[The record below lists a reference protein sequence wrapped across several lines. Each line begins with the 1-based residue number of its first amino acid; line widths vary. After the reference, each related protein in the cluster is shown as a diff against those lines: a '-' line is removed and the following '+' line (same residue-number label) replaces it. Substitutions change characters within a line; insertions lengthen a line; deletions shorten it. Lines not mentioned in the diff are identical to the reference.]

1 MQFSDKR
8 AQHPTSQPNTTV
20 DWPRTLTARGPEKKL
35 AAEHLRFHSKAAET
49 HRLHCVVLDCSSS
62 MVTGGGL
69 ARAKGVLLDLFRE
82 AYQRREHVA
91 LICFGGEGVQLRL
104 APCKASAWSDDWVA
118 PIGGGGGTP
127 LAQALH
133 TASDLLAAHAAS
145 GIQKWLWLM
154 TDARTREVPQ
164 RPSHADEI
172 RVLDFES
179 GRVRL
184 KRAVMLAQEWG
195 VECLGFND

>member
-1 MQFSDKR
+1 
-8 AQHPTSQPNTTV
+8 
-20 DWPRTLTARGPEKKL
+20 
-35 AAEHLRFHSKAAET
+35 
-49 HRLHCVVLDCSSS
+49 

-69 ARAKGVLLDLFRE
+69 ARAKGVLLDLFQE

-104 APCKASAWSDDWVA
+104 PPCKASAWSNDWVA

-127 LAQALH
+127 LTQALQLAD
-133 TASDLLAAHAAS
+133 TLLATQNGSAL
-145 GIQKWLWLM
+145 QTWLWLM
-154 TDARTREVPQ
+154 TDARTREQP
-164 RPSHADEI
+164 PKPTHAETI

-184 KRAVMLAQEWG
+184 ERARALAEAWG
-195 VECLGFND
+195 VECLKFNS